1 MLGIFNKQNTGK
13 VINVNDIDNLLGK
26 VELIDIREPFEHKKG
41 AIKTSKNIPMGEITE
56 NPEKYLEKEKEYY
69 IVCQSGGRSARTCK
83 ALTSKG
89 FNVID
94 VAGGYG
100 SYLGTNRK

>member
-1 MLGIFNKQNTGK
+1 MFGIFKKDTKK

-26 VELIDIREPFEHKKG
+26 VELIDIREPFEHKRG

-56 NPEKYLEKEKEYY
+56 NTEKYLKKDKEYY
-69 IVCQSGGRSARTCK
+69 IVCQSGGRSARACK
-83 ALTSKG
+83 TLTNKG

>member
-1 MLGIFNKQNTGK
+1 MLGIFKKDTNK

-26 VELIDIREPFEHKKG
+26 VELIDIREPFEHAKG
-41 AIKTSKNIPMGEITE
+41 AIKNSKNIPMGEITE
-56 NPEKYLEKEKEYY
+56 NPEKYLDKEKEYY

-83 ALTSKG
+83 TLTNKG
-89 FNVID
+89 FKVID
-94 VAGGYG
+94 VTGGYG